1 MTIGL
6 NTFGLYY
13 QPKRLREIGYTEE
26 TLPDNLEALTEL
38 ARQLDRVDEDGNVM
52 RIGFLPNRIILM
64 AALFGGGFKV
74 LSDGS
79 ISIYTE
85 ENIRGLEYI
94 VDAYKHYGFERVV
107 HFRSSLNN
115 GGLATE
121 WPFVSGQYPI
131 ALDGQW
137 RVEQLAHYAPDV
149 EYRTALVPAPRGGT
163 PGAGYVSVNLAF
175 IPIGAKQPE
184 GAMAFIRFWSGL
196 ERPDRAAKFL
206 TNGGW
211 LPMRRAIA
219 EAPAYREFI
228 EQNPQFQ
235 VFVNQLTSPNLLPLP
250 AVPYQVFFFSQLQYT
265 EDRAVRGITSAR
277 EALKDLERV
286 VNQERARRERI
297 EALRK
302 NR

>member
-1 MTIGL
+1 
-6 NTFGLYY
+6 
-13 QPKRLREIGYTEE
+13 
-26 TLPDNLEALTEL
+26 
-38 ARQLDRVDEDGNVM
+38 
-52 RIGFLPNRIILM
+52 
-64 AALFGGGFKV
+64 

-149 EYRTALVPAPRGGT
+149 EYRTALVTAPRGGT